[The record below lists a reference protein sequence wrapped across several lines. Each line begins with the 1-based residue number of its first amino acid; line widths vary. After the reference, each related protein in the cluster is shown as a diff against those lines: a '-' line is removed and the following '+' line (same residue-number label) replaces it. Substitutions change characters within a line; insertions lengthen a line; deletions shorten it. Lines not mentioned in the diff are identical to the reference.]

1 MLFVVGN
8 KCIMKERKV
17 SYEEGHAYA
26 TSIDAYFIETS
37 AKIEEN
43 IKLVLYTMISSIYQ
57 TDSN

>member
-1 MLFVVGN
+1 MYY
-8 KCIMKERKV
+8 ERTK
-17 SYEEGHAYA
+17 SYKEGHAYT

-37 AKIEEN
+37 AKIGEN